1 MYDDELAFTGIGGVA
16 LGGMVFD
23 AAWLAVIAFVA
34 IAAGLMLF
42 RAAASRTK

>member
-23 AAWLAVIAFVA
+23 AVWLALAAFIA
-34 IAAGLMLF
+34 IAAGLLLC
-42 RAAASRTK
+42 RVAASRAN

>member
-23 AAWLAVIAFVA
+23 AVWLAALAFLVIG
-34 IAAGLMLF
+34 AGLLL
-42 RAAASRTK
+42 SRVMTPKDS